1 MRAAQM
7 TYVIMTP
14 ISRVLMSMKKVKQN
28 NKCQRHLLAMQHPF
42 YANTPIH
49 LYRHEGRNR
58 LGKNVLIY
66 TYTEIEINE

>member
-1 MRAAQM
+1 
-7 TYVIMTP
+7 
-14 ISRVLMSMKKVKQN
+14 
-28 NKCQRHLLAMQHPF
+28 MQHPF

-66 TYTEIEINE
+66 TYAEIGINE